1 MRKSLVF
8 ILFMAIAIGVRAQV
22 QVETKIDSMEILIGE
37 QTNLTLSVSM
47 KKGRSLQMPEFAPSQ
62 FITPGVEVLST
73 NQADTAELD
82 DDMVQVNKVYTL
94 TSFDENL
101 YYLPEMA
108 VKVDGKEYKSKSLAL
123 KVITMPVD
131 TLHPE
136 NFFPPKDVQDNPF
149 QWSEW
154 SGIFWMSV
162 LMVLL
167 ICAAFYLRLRLKDN
181 KPIIA
186 HVRIVKKILPHQKAM
201 TEIEKI
207 KAERMASSEDQK
219 AYYTRLTDTLRVYI
233 EERFGFSAMEMT
245 SSEIIERLQQAEDRK
260 MIDELRELFTTA
272 DLVKFA
278 KYSTLINENDANLV
292 NAIEFINTTK
302 LENVPTTERV
312 EPKLSETEMRSMR
325 SRTALKWT
333 FYILAIL
340 AAALFVSVLY
350 QVYRIL

>member
-62 FITPGVEVLST
+62 FITPRVEVLST

-136 NFFPPKDVQDNPF
+136 NFFPPKDVQDIPF

>member
-333 FYILAIL
+333 IYILAIL

>member
-333 FYILAIL
+333 IYILAIL

-350 QVYRIL
+350 QVYWIL

>member
-1 MRKSLVF
+1 MRKSWVF

-333 FYILAIL
+333 IYILAIL

>member
-149 QWSEW
+149 QWREW

-167 ICAAFYLRLRLKDN
+167 ICAAFYLSLRLKDN

-333 FYILAIL
+333 IYILAIL

>member
-1 MRKSLVF
+1 MKKSLVF

-201 TEIEKI
+201 TEIEII

-333 FYILAIL
+333 IYILAIL

>member
-1 MRKSLVF
+1 MRKSWVF

-201 TEIEKI
+201 SEIEKI

-333 FYILAIL
+333 IYILAIL

>member
-73 NQADTAELD
+73 NPADTAELD
-82 DDMVQVNKVYTL
+82 NGMVQVNKVYTL

-108 VKVDGKEYKSKSLAL
+108 VKVDGKEYKSKNLAL

-154 SGIFWMSV
+154 SGIFWKSV

-333 FYILAIL
+333 IYILAIL

>member
-136 NFFPPKDVQDNPF
+136 NIFPPKDVQDNPF

-162 LMVLL
+162 LIVLL

-333 FYILAIL
+333 IYILAIL

>member
-1 MRKSLVF
+1 
-8 ILFMAIAIGVRAQV
+8 MAIAIGVRAQV

>member
-272 DLVKFA
+272 DLVKYA

-333 FYILAIL
+333 IYILAIL

>member
-136 NFFPPKDVQDNPF
+136 NIFPPKDVQDNPF

-292 NAIEFINTTK
+292 HAIEFIKQTK
-302 LENVPTTERV
+302 QENMPTTERV
-312 EPKLSETEMRSMR
+312 EPKLTEQQVRSMR
-325 SRTALKWT
+325 SRTLIKTGIIVFSVVAVAL
-333 FYILAIL
+333 LAFI
-340 AAALFVSVLY
+340 
-350 QVYRIL
+350 VYRIYQLV

>member
-167 ICAAFYLRLRLKDN
+167 ICAAFYLSLRLKDN

-333 FYILAIL
+333 IYILAIL

>member
-154 SGIFWMSV
+154 SGIFWKSV

-233 EERFGFSAMEMT
+233 EERFGFNAMEMT

-333 FYILAIL
+333 IYILAIL

>member
-149 QWSEW
+149 QWREW

-333 FYILAIL
+333 IYILAIL